1 MSGVLILNPCL
12 INSTPCLKMPDTM
25 KLQITDIEFDLTDDC
40 GEYIDTEMLQDQLQ
54 NVYIGQFWD
63 VTEEDELADLIS
75 DKSGWCVNSINYKQI
90 K

>member
-1 MSGVLILNPCL
+1 MLHSLLQFSPE
-12 INSTPCLKMPDTM
+12 KM

-63 VTEEDELADLIS
+63 VTEEDELVDLIS